1 MNCPVNPDPH
11 SEHLYLLG
19 QLDMALNWFNWAE
32 EDCFDSANDYLTYCR
47 TRLKEFYMR
56 QRRTGAT
63 GDSTQGQGCAS
74 GA

>member
-1 MNCPVNPDPH
+1 
-11 SEHLYLLG
+11 
-19 QLDMALNWFNWAE
+19 MALNWFNWAE